1 MDTRKNHRVLVVA
14 AIATVTLIIGACDS
28 VKEPPRP
35 LTAEE
40 QALVTA
46 SNGFGLELFDAVIDE
61 SDGDNLFISPLSVS
75 MALGMAYNGALGS
88 TEEGMRE
95 ALSFGDLTSDQINE
109 NYRSLIDLLIGMDR
123 KVTMEIANSIW
134 YSDEFTVFDEFI
146 ATCEAYFA
154 AVVSSLDFAA
164 PSASSTINDWVSE
177 HTGGKITDIV
187 DSPIDP
193 ATVMFLI
200 NAVYFKAD
208 WTCKFDEEATYDET
222 FHIDDETDKTVKM
235 MVLDS
240 DGLISRVDQERFQ
253 AFSLTYGSGYF
264 AMTILLPKEEVA
276 LDDVAAELT
285 PEIWRSTLDGLY
297 ESDVTF
303 KMPRFEM
310 EFDTSLVDVLSTLG
324 MEVAFIEGEAD
335 FGKMSPDQQ
344 LFISEVKHKSWI
356 RVDEE
361 GTEAAAATSV
371 EIDAG
376 ASMPEEIVIDRPFIF
391 VIHDHHSGALIFMG
405 KVVDPPSV

>member
-1 MDTRKNHRVLVVA
+1 MDTRKNNPVLVIA
-14 AIATVTLIIGACDS
+14 AIAAATLLVAACDS
-28 VKEPPRP
+28 VEEPPRP

-40 QALVTA
+40 HALVTA
-46 SNGFGLELFDAVIDE
+46 SNGFGLDLFDAVID
-61 SDGDNLFISPLSVS
+61 VS
-75 MALGMAYNGALGS
+75 MALGMAYNGAQGS

-95 ALSFGDLTSDQINE
+95 ALSFGDLTGEQINE
-109 NYRSLIDLLIGMDR
+109 NYRSLIGLLTGMDD

-134 YSDEFTVFDEFI
+134 YSDHFTVLDEFI
-146 ATCEAYFA
+146 ATCETYFA

-164 PSASSTINDWVSE
+164 PSASSTINDWVFE

-187 DSPIDP
+187 DSPIDSEV
-193 ATVMFLI
+193 VMFLI

-208 WTCKFDEEATYDET
+208 WACKFDEEATYDGT

-240 DGLISRVDQERFQ
+240 DGLISRADQERFR
-253 AFSLTYGSGYF
+253 AFSLTYGDGYF
-264 AMTILLPKEEVA
+264 AMTILLPKEEVT

-285 PEIWRSTLDGLY
+285 PEIWRSTIDGLY
-297 ESDVTF
+297 ESEVTF

-310 EFDTSLVDVLSTLG
+310 EFDTSLVDVLSALG
-324 MEVAFIEGEAD
+324 MEVAFIDGEAD
-335 FGKMSPDQQ
+335 FGKMNPDAQ

-361 GTEAAAATSV
+361 GTEATAATSAEV
-371 EIDAG
+371 G
-376 ASMPEEIVIDRPFIF
+376 KLGMPEEIVVDRPFIF

>member
-1 MDTRKNHRVLVVA
+1 MYTQIKHQIFVIA
-14 AIATVTLIIGACDS
+14 AIAAATMLITACDS
-28 VKEPPRP
+28 VEEPPRP

-46 SNGFGLELFDAVIDE
+46 SNGFGLELFDAVIDD
-61 SDGDNLFISPLSVS
+61 SDGGNLFISPLSVS

-109 NYRSLIDLLIGMDR
+109 NYRSLIDLLIDMDD

-134 YSDEFTVFDEFI
+134 YRDDFTVLDEFI
-146 ATCEAYFA
+146 ATCETYFA
-154 AVVSSLDFAA
+154 AVVSSLDFSAS
-164 PSASSTINDWVSE
+164 SASSTINDWVSE

-193 ATVMFLI
+193 TTVMFLI

-240 DGLISRVDQERFQ
+240 DGLTLEIR
-253 AFSLTYGSGYF
+253 
-264 AMTILLPKEEVA
+264 EEH
-276 LDDVAAELT
+276 
-285 PEIWRSTLDGLY
+285 
-297 ESDVTF
+297 F
-303 KMPRFEM
+303 
-310 EFDTSLVDVLSTLG
+310 
-324 MEVAFIEGEAD
+324 
-335 FGKMSPDQQ
+335 
-344 LFISEVKHKSWI
+344 
-356 RVDEE
+356 
-361 GTEAAAATSV
+361 
-371 EIDAG
+371 
-376 ASMPEEIVIDRPFIF
+376 
-391 VIHDHHSGALIFMG
+391 
-405 KVVDPPSV
+405 